1 MDLPAVINMNR
12 YLRIAGAVC
21 AVMLSASCKKDGVQD
36 ITAPAPA
43 SRVRFFNFGL
53 GAPGVNFYA
62 NDTKM
67 TAITSASGAE
77 STTGVTQGN
86 VGNGGNYDGIAPGTY
101 TLTGKIAAATDK
113 DLVIS
118 SVSAPI
124 ADGKWYSYYISGPYN
139 TTTKTADAFVVEDPV
154 PAQDYTVAYV
164 RFVNA
169 ISNSTPMVLSAKN
182 QTTGTIYPIGAAVG
196 YKSAGVFTAIPG
208 GFYDISAR
216 ATGAATDLVVRTGVS
231 FSAGTVYTIGARGDA
246 TILST
251 SSSANRPILDN
262 TANR

>member
-1 MDLPAVINMNR
+1 MDHPAVINMNR

-21 AVMLSASCKKDGVQD
+21 AVVLSGCEKNAVQD
-36 ITAPAPA
+36 ITVPAPA
-43 SRVRFFNFGL
+43 SRIRFFNFGP

-67 TAITSASGAE
+67 TAISSATGTEA
-77 STTGVTQGN
+77 TTGVAQGG
-86 VGNGGNYDGIAPGTY
+86 VGSGGNYDGIAPGTY

-113 DLVIS
+113 DLAIS
-118 SVSAPI
+118 SVSAQI

-139 TTTKTADAFVVEDPV
+139 TTTKTAEAFVVEDPI
-154 PAQDYTVAYV
+154 PAIDYTQAYV

-169 ISNSTPMVLSAKN
+169 ISNSGTLTLSIKH
-182 QTTGTIYPIGAAVG
+182 QTTGAVVAIGSGTA
-196 YKSAGVFTAIPG
+196 YKTASAFIPVPNGV
-208 GFYDISAR
+208 YDISAR
-216 ATGAATDLVVRTGVS
+216 APGSSTDLVLRTGVS

-246 TILST
+246 TLSST
-251 SSSANRPILDN
+251 GTSANRPILDN

>member
-12 YLRIAGAVC
+12 YLRIAGALC
-21 AVMLSASCKKDGVQD
+21 AVVLSSCDKNGVQD
-36 ITAPAPA
+36 ITVPPAA
-43 SRVRFFNFGL
+43 SRIRFFNFGL

-67 TAITSASGAE
+67 TAITSATGAE
-77 STTGVTQGN
+77 ATTGVTQGN

-113 DLVIS
+113 DLAIS

-139 TTTKTADAFVVEDPV
+139 TTTKTAEAFVVEDPV
-154 PAQDYTVAYV
+154 PALDYTVAYV

-169 ISNSTPMVLSAKN
+169 ISNSSPMVLTAKDTN
-182 QTTGTIYPIGAAVG
+182 TGTVVTIGSAVA
-196 YKSAGVFTAIPG
+196 YKGAGAFTSVPNG
-208 GFYDISAR
+208 VYDISAR
-216 ATGAATDLVVRTGVS
+216 ATGAATDLVIRTGVS
-231 FSAGTVYTIGARGDA
+231 FSAGRVYTIGARGDA
-246 TILST
+246 TLLYT
-251 SSSANRPILDN
+251 SALANRPILDN
-262 TANR
+262 TTNR